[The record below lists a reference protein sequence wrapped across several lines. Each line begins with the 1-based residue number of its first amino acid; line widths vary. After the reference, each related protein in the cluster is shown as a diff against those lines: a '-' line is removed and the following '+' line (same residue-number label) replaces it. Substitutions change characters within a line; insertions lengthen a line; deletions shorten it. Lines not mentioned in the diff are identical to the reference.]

1 MPFLTLRRSLV
12 ATAAALGL
20 ALAAPLSAA
29 ADSYASVNGLKMYYE
44 IQGTRRALVLLHGGL
59 CTIELCLGRV
69 QPPLAKT
76 WKTVAIEQQAHGR
89 TADVDRPLSYDQMA
103 EDTAALLRQLKIEN
117 ADFLG
122 YSMGGTTAL
131 RIAMRHPEL
140 VRKLVIIGTPYNNE
154 GLIPGLMENFKAL
167 TPEDIPQQF
176 RDAYAKTAPH
186 PEQWPTLVGKIKN
199 LLLDF
204 KGWQPEDIQSIK
216 APTLLMIGDADIV
229 RPEHAVQMFRLLQHG
244 ELAVLP
250 GTSHFAPIE
259 RPAWITSMSR
269 AFFKAPMPKSK

>member
-1 MPFLTLRRSLV
+1 
-12 ATAAALGL
+12 
-20 ALAAPLSAA
+20 
-29 ADSYASVNGLKMYYE
+29 
-44 IQGTRRALVLLHGGL
+44 
-59 CTIELCLGRV
+59 
-69 QPPLAKT
+69 
-76 WKTVAIEQQAHGR
+76 
-89 TADVDRPLSYDQMA
+89 MA

-131 RIAMRHPEL
+131 RIAMRHPKL

-167 TPEDIPQQF
+167 KPEDIPQQF

-229 RPEHAVQMFRLLQHG
+229 RPEHVVQMFRLLQHG